1 MLTTLSSHSNLEP
14 YSLNWIEH
22 HIVCEPCDDKC
33 YFNECRK
40 CSDGSRLTNT
50 VLCNDAEMVDVKVT
64 LWKKSRNERLNKTQ
78 FVKMETSQCVQSL
91 YDVSNI
97 ESVVK

>member
-1 MLTTLSSHSNLEP
+1 
-14 YSLNWIEH
+14 
-22 HIVCEPCDDKC
+22 
-33 YFNECRK
+33 
-40 CSDGSRLTNT
+40 
-50 VLCNDAEMVDVKVT
+50 MVDVKVT